1 MMNDTHYTK
10 PDIAEVELCNSNSIC
25 VLPQSDNPSWGYGD
39 NTLPD
44 LE

>member
-1 MMNDTHYTK
+1 MINDKHYIT
-10 PDIAEVELCNSNSIC
+10 PDIALVELCNSNSFC
-25 VLPQSDNPSWGYGD
+25 VLPESDNPSWGYGD